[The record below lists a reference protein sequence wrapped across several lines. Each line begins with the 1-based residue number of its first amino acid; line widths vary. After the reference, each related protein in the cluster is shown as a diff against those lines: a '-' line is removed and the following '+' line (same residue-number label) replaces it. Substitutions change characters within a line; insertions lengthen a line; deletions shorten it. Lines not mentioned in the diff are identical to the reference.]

1 MYQDDVDHMIKQ
13 CSGRTCL
20 KMTLTQNH
28 HLCVFFSPMN
38 KTLPLTN
45 DSGIAQSSDAA
56 SSDVV
61 CKPANGH
68 GSNAA
73 KLLDVLQE
81 AVMKRV
87 TLIPQDTV
95 CLQSGLD
102 HPKLSHSVAYNQAA
116 VHSNAK
122 IAILFSGGVDSMVL
136 AALADR

>member
-1 MYQDDVDHMIKQ
+1 MSLSQ
-13 CSGRTCL
+13 S
-20 KMTLTQNH
+20 H
-28 HLCVFFSPMN
+28 HLGVSFPSMN
-38 KTLPLTN
+38 KTLPLIN
-45 DSGIAQSSDAA
+45 NSSVVAQSSTVTSGA
-56 SSDVV
+56 
-61 CKPANGH
+61 CKPANGC

-87 TLIPQDTV
+87 TLVPEVFVHHKAGQ
-95 CLQSGLD
+95 D

-122 IAILFSGGVDSMVL
+122 VAILFSGGVDSVVL